1 MANANKPTNKKQNS
15 TSKKE
20 SGFNFSNIST
30 LIDTISKKDIIS
42 IEDFDKEKHFISTG
56 IHILNALLSKSIL
69 NGGIPNNKITIIAGP
84 KQTGKSFI
92 SLNIARNAQKLGY
105 NIVWIDTE
113 YSIEKSDF
121 DMYGIDTTDANKF
134 MLIRTNI
141 VEKIKMFLMSFLDA
155 LQKLKDSGIDVSK
168 TIVFLDSIGMLSS
181 EKEKE
186 DTLKLNVK
194 SDMTRAKQI
203 KSLVRLIT
211 NDLGYLNIPLV
222 ATNHVYLT
230 QDMFPQTIMSGG
242 EGLYYAASVILLLS
256 DAKLKTGEEDEM
268 DLGRSGSIIT
278 AKSAKNRLAKPKK
291 VKFEIDHRKGINPY
305 KGLDLFCTFENFD
318 KIGIGKVK
326 KVIDKDTG
334 EITYQ
339 QSNRWY
345 VKHLD
350 KTITENQLF
359 NRKVFSEDV
368 LKAMEPI
375 IYDYFKYPSY
385 DECLRELEDIDEKLN
400 EIEVKDM
407 LSSDEFDLE
416 GDDNLFD

>member
-1 MANANKPTNKKQNS
+1 MAKSTKPAQKKPGFDF
-15 TSKKE
+15 SKISSLIE
-20 SGFNFSNIST
+20 S
-30 LIDTISKKDIIS
+30 ISKKDIIS
-42 IEDFDKEKHFISTG
+42 IEDFEKEKTFISTG
-56 IHILNALLSKSIL
+56 IHVVDALLSKSIL
-69 NGGIPNNKITIIAGP
+69 KGGIPNNKITIIAGP

-92 SLNIARNAQKLGY
+92 SLNIARNAQKMGY

-121 DMYGIDTTDANKF
+121 DMYGIDTSNPDNF

-141 VEKIKMFLMSFLDA
+141 VEKIKMFMMSFLDA
-155 LQKLKDSGIDVSK
+155 LQKLKDTGVDVSK
-168 TIVFLDSIGMLSS
+168 TIFFLDSIGMLSS

-194 SDMTRAKQI
+194 QDMTRAKQI

-242 EGLYYAASVILLLS
+242 EGLYYAASVILFLS

-268 DLGRSGSIIT
+268 DLGRSGSVIT

-291 VKFEIDHRKGINPY
+291 VKFEIDYSKGINPY

-318 KIGIGKVK
+318 KIGIAQVK
-326 KVIDKDTG
+326 KNVDKDTG
-334 EITYQ
+334 EVTYTP
-339 QSNRWY
+339 SNRWY

-350 KTITENQLF
+350 ATISVKQLF
-359 NRKVFSEDV
+359 NRKVFSTEV

-385 DECLRELEDIDEKLN
+385 DECLKELEDIDERLN
-400 EIEVKDM
+400 EIEDKDM
-407 LSSDEFDLE
+407 LSSDEFDL
-416 GDDNLFD
+416 DDDAKLFD

>member
-1 MANANKPTNKKQNS
+1 MAKTTKTSQKKSNGFDF
-15 TSKKE
+15 SKI
-20 SGFNFSNIST
+20 SN
-30 LIDTISKKDIIS
+30 LIENISKKDIIS
-42 IEDFDKEKHFISTG
+42 IEDFEKEKTFISTG
-56 IHILNALLSKSIL
+56 IHIVDALLSKSIL
-69 NGGIPNNKITIIAGP
+69 KGGIPNNKITIIAGP

-92 SLNIARNAQKLGY
+92 SLNIARNAQKMGY

-121 DMYGIDTTDANKF
+121 DMYGIDTSNKDNF

-141 VEKIKMFLMSFLDA
+141 VEKIKMFMMSFLDA
-155 LQKLKDSGIDVSK
+155 LQKLKDTGVDVSK
-168 TIVFLDSIGMLSS
+168 TIFFLDSIGMLSS

-186 DTLKLNVK
+186 DTLKQ
-194 SDMTRAKQI
+194 DMTRAKQI

-242 EGLYYAASVILLLS
+242 EGLYYAASVILFLS

-268 DLGRSGSIIT
+268 DLGRSGSVIT

-291 VKFEIDHRKGINPY
+291 VKFEIDYSKGINPY
-305 KGLDLFCTFENFD
+305 KGLDLFCTFENFP
-318 KIGIGKVK
+318 KIGIAQVK
-326 KVIDKDTG
+326 KNIDKETG
-334 EITYQ
+334 EITFQ
-339 QSNRWY
+339 PSNRWY

-350 KTITENQLF
+350 KSVAANQLF
-359 NRKVFSEDV
+359 NRKVFNADV

-385 DECLRELEDIDEKLN
+385 DECLKELEDIDERLN
-400 EIEVKDM
+400 EIEDKDM
-407 LSSDEFDLE
+407 LSSDEFNLE
-416 GDDNLFD
+416 DDGNLFN

>member
-1 MANANKPTNKKQNS
+1 MAKVNKTSQKKAND
-15 TSKKE
+15 
-20 SGFNFSNIST
+20 FNFSNISS
-30 LIDTISKKDIIS
+30 LIDNISKKDIIS
-42 IEDFDKEKHFISTG
+42 IEDFEKEKNFISTG
-56 IHILNALLSKSIL
+56 IHVLDGLLSKSIL
-69 NGGIPNNKITIIAGP
+69 KGGIPNNKITIIAGP

-92 SLNIARNAQKLGY
+92 SLNIARNAQKAGY

-113 YSIEKSDF
+113 YSIEKTDF
-121 DMYGIDTTDANKF
+121 DMYGIDTSDSDKF
-134 MLIRTNI
+134 LLIRTNI

-155 LQKLKDSGIDVSK
+155 LQKLKDSGMDVSK

-181 EKEKE
+181 EKEKD
-186 DTLKLNVK
+186 DTLKFASK
-194 SDMTRAKQI
+194 QDMTRAKQI

-256 DAKLKTGEEDEM
+256 DSKLKTGEEDQM

-291 VKFEIDHRKGINPY
+291 VKFEIDYSKGINPY
-305 KGLDLFCTFENFD
+305 KGLDLFCTLENFD
-318 KIGIGKVK
+318 KVGIGKVK
-326 KVIDKDTG
+326 KVIDKETG

-339 QSNRWY
+339 SSNRWY
-345 VKHLD
+345 VRHLD
-350 KTITENQLF
+350 TNLVEKQLF
-359 NRKVFSEDV
+359 NRKVFTPEV
-368 LKAMEPI
+368 LKSLEPI

-385 DECLRELEDIDEKLN
+385 DECLKELEDIDEKLN
-400 EIEVKDM
+400 DIEDKDM
-407 LSSDEFDLE
+407 LSSQDFDIDN
-416 GDDNLFD
+416 DDSLFE

>member
-1 MANANKPTNKKQNS
+1 MAKSTKTSQKKS
-15 TSKKE
+15 SE
-20 SGFNFSNIST
+20 FNFSNISS
-30 LIDTISKKDIIS
+30 LIDNISKKDIIS
-42 IEDFDKEKHFISTG
+42 IENFEKEKTFISTG
-56 IHILNALLSKSIL
+56 IHVLDALLSKSIIK
-69 NGGIPNNKITIIAGP
+69 GGIPNNKITIIAGP

-92 SLNIARNAQKLGY
+92 SLNIARNAQKMGY

-113 YSIEKSDF
+113 YSIEKTDF
-121 DMYGIDTTDANKF
+121 DMYGIDTADSNKF

-141 VEKIKMFLMSFLDA
+141 VEKIKMFMMTILDG
-155 LQKLKDSGIDVSK
+155 LQKLKDSGVDVSK
-168 TIVFLDSIGMLSS
+168 TIFFIDSIGMLSS

-186 DTLKLNVK
+186 DTLKLASK
-194 SDMTRAKQI
+194 QDMTRAKQI

-222 ATNHVYLT
+222 CTNHVYLT

-291 VKFEIDHRKGINPY
+291 VKFEIDYSKGINPY
-305 KGLDLFCTFENFD
+305 KGLDLFCTPDNFNL
-318 KIGIGKVK
+318 IGIGKVK

-334 EITYQ
+334 EVSYQ
-339 QSNRWY
+339 PYNRWY
-345 VKHLD
+345 VRHLD
-350 KTITENQLF
+350 KYLSEKNLF
-359 NRKVFSEDV
+359 NRRVFTPEV
-368 LKAMEPI
+368 IKLLEPI

-385 DECLRELEDIDEKLN
+385 DECLRELEDTDAKLN
-400 EIEVKDM
+400 EIEEKDM
-407 LSSDEFDLE
+407 LSSDEFNIE
-416 GDDNLFD
+416 NDDELFN

>member
-1 MANANKPTNKKQNS
+1 MAKTTKTSQKKSN
-15 TSKKE
+15 E
-20 SGFNFSNIST
+20 FNFSNISS
-30 LIDTISKKDIIS
+30 LIDSISKKDIIS
-42 IEDFDKEKHFISTG
+42 IEDFEKEKTFISTG
-56 IHILNALLSKSIL
+56 IHVVDALLSKSIL
-69 NGGIPNNKITIIAGP
+69 KGGIPNNKITIIAGP

-92 SLNIARNAQKLGY
+92 SLNIARNAQKMGY

-121 DMYGIDTTDANKF
+121 DMYGIDTSNPDKF

-141 VEKIKMFLMSFLDA
+141 VEKIKMFMMSFLDA
-155 LQKLKDSGIDVSK
+155 LQKLKDGGMDVSK
-168 TIVFLDSIGMLSS
+168 TIFFLDSIGMLSS
-181 EKEKE
+181 EKEKD
-186 DTLKLNVK
+186 DTLKLNIK
-194 SDMTRAKQI
+194 QDMTRAKQI

-242 EGLYYAASVILLLS
+242 EGLYYAASVILFLS

-291 VKFEIDHRKGINPY
+291 VKFEIDHSKGINPY
-305 KGLDLFCTFENFD
+305 KGLPLFCTLENFE
-318 KIGIGKVK
+318 KIGIAQVK
-326 KVIDKDTG
+326 KVIDKETG
-334 EITYQ
+334 EISYT
-339 QSNRWY
+339 SGTKWY
-345 VKHLD
+345 VRHLD
-350 KTITENQLF
+350 TTLYEKQLY
-359 NRKVFSEDV
+359 NRKVFNDDV

-385 DECLRELEDIDEKLN
+385 EECLKELEDIDMKLN
-400 EIEVKDM
+400 EIEDKDM
-407 LSSDEFDLE
+407 LSSEEFNL
-416 GDDNLFD
+416 GDDDQLFK

>member
-1 MANANKPTNKKQNS
+1 MAKKPTKTSQKK
-15 TSKKE
+15 
-20 SGFNFSNIST
+20 SGEFDFSSISS
-30 LIDTISKKDIIS
+30 LIDAISKKDIIS

-56 IHILNALLSKSIL
+56 IHVVDALLSKSIL
-69 NGGIPNNKITIIAGP
+69 SGGVSNNKITIIAGP

-121 DMYGIDTTDANKF
+121 DMYGIDTSDHNKF

-141 VEKIKMFLMSFLDA
+141 VEKIKMFMMTMLDG
-155 LQKLKDSGIDVSK
+155 LQKLKDTGVDVSK
-168 TIVFLDSIGMLSS
+168 TIFFLDSIGMLSS

-186 DTLKLNVK
+186 DTLKYASK
-194 SDMTRAKQI
+194 QDMTRAKQI

-211 NDLGYLNIPLV
+211 NDLGYLNIPLI

-230 QDMFPQTIMSGG
+230 MDMFPQTIMSGG
-242 EGLYYAASVILLLS
+242 EGLYYAASTILLLS
-256 DAKLKTGEEDEM
+256 DSKLKTGEEDEM

-291 VKFEIDHRKGINPY
+291 VKFEIDYSKGINPF
-305 KGLDLFCTFENFD
+305 KGLEMFCTFENFE
-318 KIGIGKVK
+318 KIGIGQVK
-326 KVIDKDTG
+326 RVVDKNTG

-339 QSNRWY
+339 PSNRWY
-345 VKHLD
+345 VRHLD
-350 KTITENQLF
+350 KTISEKQLF
-359 NRKVFSEDV
+359 NKKVFTDDV
-368 LKAMEPI
+368 LKIMEPI

-385 DECLRELEDIDEKLN
+385 DECLRELEDINEKLS
-400 EIEVKDM
+400 EIEENDM
-407 LSSDEFDLE
+407 LSSDEFDLNN
-416 GDDNLFD
+416 DDTLFE